1 MLHKMIGK
9 LFLVVVFI
17 GFLLVGS
24 VIAINMPHFNYE
36 SKIPQELTSSQIEK
50 MIELGIIQVYP
61 ELPENEKDKEIG
73 LIYQTQYGD
82 CSLYRDIFGRYYCR
96 W

>member
-1 MLHKMIGK
+1 MLSEKEFKEKYNTTFIQIHK
-9 LFLVVVFI
+9 
-17 GFLLVGS
+17 
-24 VIAINMPHFNYE
+24 E
-36 SKIPQELTSSQIEK
+36 SYLDEVSE
-50 MIELGIIQVYP
+50 E
-61 ELPENEKDKEIG
+61 DKEIG

>member
-1 MLHKMIGK
+1 MVKKVLIG
-9 LFLVVVFI
+9 LVLCMVIFGGV
-17 GFLLVGS
+17 LVYS
-24 VIAINMPHFNYE
+24 MNNNVD
-36 SKIPQELTSSQIEK
+36 KDKELTSSQIEK